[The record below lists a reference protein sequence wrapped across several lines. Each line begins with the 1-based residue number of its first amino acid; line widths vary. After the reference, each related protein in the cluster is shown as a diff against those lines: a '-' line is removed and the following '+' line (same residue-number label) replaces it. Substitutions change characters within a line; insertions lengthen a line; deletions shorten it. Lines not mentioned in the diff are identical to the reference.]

1 MARIAGVARSE
12 ASAEVRRVYD
22 WAEHTFGKPLEPLMV
37 LAHHPE
43 LFRAYV
49 AFERGVESA
58 RRLPGRVRSLVELK
72 VAARI
77 GCPFCLDIGSA
88 LARRGGLD
96 EATLRGL
103 ADHAASDAFSEGEKL
118 ALDYAVAATATP
130 VVVPDALLAAL
141 AEHYEPAAAVELT
154 ALVAWENFRSRF
166 NHALGIGA
174 AGFSEGAYC
183 VRPEPSMAP

>member
-1 MARIAGVARSE
+1 MARIAGMPRADAPE
-12 ASAEVRRVYD
+12 EVRRVYD
-22 WAEHTFGKPLEPLMV
+22 WAAETFGKPIEPLTV

-49 AFERGVESA
+49 AFEGGVEGS
-58 RRLPGRVRSLVELK
+58 RRLPGRVRELVQLK
-72 VAARI
+72 AAARI

-88 LARRGGLD
+88 LARRAGLD
-96 EATLRGL
+96 ETTLRAL
-103 ADHAASDAFSEGEKL
+103 ADHAASDAFSPAEKL
-118 ALDYAVAATATP
+118 ALDYAGAMTATP
-130 VVVPDALLAAL
+130 VAVSDALVAAL
-141 AEHYEPAAAVELT
+141 AEHFDPAALVELT

-183 VRPEPSMAP
+183 VRPEPSAGR